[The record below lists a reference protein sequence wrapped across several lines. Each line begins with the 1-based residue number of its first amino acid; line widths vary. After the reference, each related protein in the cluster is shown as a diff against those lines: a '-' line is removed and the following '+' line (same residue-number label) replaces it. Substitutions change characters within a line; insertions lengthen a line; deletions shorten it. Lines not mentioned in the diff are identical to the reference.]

1 MKLVYSKKI
10 LREFGIIVGLI
21 LPIIFGFL
29 LPLIFN
35 HDFRI
40 WTLFVGSTLLI
51 TGIIKPN
58 LLYFPYLIWMKIG
71 LILGWINSR
80 IIFSLIF
87 IFVLNPIAIILKI
100 IRYDPLNKKQ
110 TFQNSYKEIR
120 DFKNIDLKRI
130 F

>member
-29 LPLIFN
+29 LPFIFN

-40 WTLFVGSTLLI
+40 WTLFVGSTLII

-120 DFKNIDLKRI
+120 DIKNIDFKRI

>member
-29 LPLIFN
+29 LPFIFN

-58 LLYFPYLIWMKIG
+58 LLYFPNLIRMKIG
-71 LILGWINSR
+71 LIHGRINNFLT
-80 IIFSLIF
+80 FSLIF
-87 IFVLNPIAIILKI
+87 IFLLNPIAIILKI

-110 TFQNSYKEIR
+110 TSQNSYKEIR
-120 DFKNIDLKRI
+120 DIKNIDFKRI

>member
-1 MKLVYSKKI
+1 MKLVYTKKI

-29 LPLIFN
+29 FPFIFN

-110 TFQNSYKEIR
+110 TSQNSYKEIR
-120 DFKNIDLKRI
+120 DIKNIDFKRI